1 MKIGHYLLSGSL
13 MPVFFLLTGFSCDR
27 KTPSPGT
34 NANDTLVTVY
44 PGYKLVWQD
53 EFNGTELRSADW
65 NYETGGSGWGNNELE
80 YYTSGNRNAYLQNG
94 NLVIEAKKEDM
105 GNRNYTSAR
114 ITTAGKHEF
123 QYGRIDIR
131 AKLPVQSG
139 MWPALWM
146 LGNDIG
152 SKGWP
157 YCGEIDIMEY
167 YRGKVLA
174 NITVGGNRPYN
185 ALWYSNTKAVKLFD
199 ANWKNEFHIW
209 RMDWDENAISLYVD
223 DQLLNKVELSRLVNK
238 DGSGIN
244 PFKQPHYMLLNLAM
258 GGTNGGTLENTK
270 FPNRFEVD
278 YVRVYQKE

>member
-1 MKIGHYLLSGSL
+1 MKISHYLLSGSL
-13 MPVFFLLTGFSCDR
+13 MPVVFLLTGFSCDR

-157 YCGEIDIMEY
+157 YCGEIDIMELI
-167 YRGKVLA
+167 GKNPKQVVGSFHWKNDDNSEGTFNNRFDLA
-174 NITVGGNRPYN
+174 SGDFSDDFHLYSLIWEKDQYQILVDNQVYVSAEPSDIKATHNPFNHPFYLLFNVAVGG
-185 ALWYSNTKAVKLFD
+185 
-199 ANWKNEFHIW
+199 
-209 RMDWDENAISLYVD
+209 DWP
-223 DQLLNKVELSRLVNK
+223 
-238 DGSGIN
+238 GS
-244 PFKQPHYMLLNLAM
+244 PDSSTAFPQKML
-258 GGTNGGTLENTK
+258 
-270 FPNRFEVD
+270 VD
-278 YVRVYQKE
+278 YVRVYQR